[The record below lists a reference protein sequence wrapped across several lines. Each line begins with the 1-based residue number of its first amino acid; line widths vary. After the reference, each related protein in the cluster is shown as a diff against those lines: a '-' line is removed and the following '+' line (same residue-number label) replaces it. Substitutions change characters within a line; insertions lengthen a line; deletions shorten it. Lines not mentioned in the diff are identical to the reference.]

1 MHDSVQRLGHIQGKR
16 FYLMLNL
23 VTIILTENENSQW
36 SDFLI
41 WFWPLFS
48 YLISKAFEFSCKVK
62 ALLFSPIGTPSTFLN
77 KIGQHYFPFFDNLS
91 LVLHFT
97 QPKLYTYKHI
107 DTHIELL
114 FSFLNGI
121 LFFCCSLDGK
131 RITIQFYSQVLFF
144 SFREP

>member
-1 MHDSVQRLGHIQGKR
+1 MHDSVQRLGHIQGKY
-16 FYLMLNL
+16 FDLMLNQI
-23 VTIILTENENSQW
+23 TIIPIENQNSLWFNW
-36 SDFLI
+36 SI
-41 WFWPLFS
+41 HRPLFS
-48 YLISKAFEFSCKVK
+48 YLISKSFKFSCKVK

-114 FSFLNGI
+114 FSFLNGV

>member
-1 MHDSVQRLGHIQGKR
+1 MIR
-16 FYLMLNL
+16 
-23 VTIILTENENSQW
+23 
-36 SDFLI
+36 LI

-91 LVLHFT
+91 LVLHFA
-97 QPKLYTYKHI
+97 QPKVFSHI
-107 DTHIELL
+107 QTHRHTHRAT

-131 RITIQFYSQVLFF
+131 RITIQFYSQVLSC